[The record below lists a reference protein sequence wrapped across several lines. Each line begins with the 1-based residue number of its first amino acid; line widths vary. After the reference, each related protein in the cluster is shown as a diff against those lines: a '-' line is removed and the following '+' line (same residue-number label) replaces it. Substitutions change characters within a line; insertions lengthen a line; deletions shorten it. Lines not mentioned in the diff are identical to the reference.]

1 MDSINQTHFEI
12 MGKRKKINPLR
23 FVYFVGHPYMREEIK
38 RKGIQ
43 IEKNQF
49 VSSKK
54 PKGVYVYNEKRQPD
68 YSWYPFLFFDYYDYE
83 LAESYDNDPLRMHDY
98 WQIDTSKIK
107 TNWFKDNWFR
117 RDFDVFKRDDPNYN
131 YIYSDTDI
139 PASAIKLF
147 RFQQEK
153 FYFSKGEKGSV
164 HLKYI
169 GEFRPFNENES
180 FL

>member
-1 MDSINQTHFEI
+1 MYLEI
-12 MGKRKKINPLR
+12 MGKIKKINPLR
-23 FVYFVGHPYMREEIK
+23 FVYYVGHPYLREEIK

-49 VSSKK
+49 DSSKK
-54 PKGVYVYNEKRQPD
+54 PKGIYVYNEKRQPD
-68 YSWYPFLFFDYYDYE
+68 YSWYPFFFFDFYDYE
-83 LAESYDNDPLRMHDY
+83 FAESYDNDALRMYDY

-107 TNWFKDNWFR
+107 NNWFKDNWFR
-117 RDFDVFKRDDPNYN
+117 RDFDVFKGDDRNYN
-131 YIYSDTDI
+131 YIYTDTDI

-164 HLKYI
+164 HMRNI

>member
-1 MDSINQTHFEI
+1 VDTINRMYLEI
-12 MGKRKKINPLR
+12 MGKIKKINPLR
-23 FVYFVGHPYMREEIK
+23 FVYYVGHPYLREEIK

-49 VSSKK
+49 DSSKK
-54 PKGVYVYNEKRQPD
+54 PKGIYVYNEKRQPD
-68 YSWYPFLFFDYYDYE
+68 YSWYPFFFFDFYDYE
-83 LAESYDNDPLRMHDY
+83 LAESYDNDALRMYDY

-107 TNWFKDNWFR
+107 NNWFKDNWFR
-117 RDFDVFKRDDPNYN
+117 RDFDVFKGDDRNYN
-131 YIYSDTDI
+131 YIYTDTDI

-164 HLKYI
+164 HMRNI